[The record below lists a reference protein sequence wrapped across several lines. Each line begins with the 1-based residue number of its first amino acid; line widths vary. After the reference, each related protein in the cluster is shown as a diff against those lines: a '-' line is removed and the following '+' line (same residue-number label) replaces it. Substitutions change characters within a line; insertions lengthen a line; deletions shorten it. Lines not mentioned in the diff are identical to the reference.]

1 MRIEKP
7 TPIGDHVITIREL
20 TVADIRAM
28 LVESIQQYGD
38 VVLIPEQADLVLNT
52 MLLPD
57 VRLDELRVMAPMT
70 QDVLDSLSDSE
81 LQTLRAQCRELNPL
95 FFGMKARL
103 EQAKDRA
110 EITALTKLNSYA
122 N

>member
-1 MRIEKP
+1 MRIEK
-7 TPIGDHVITIREL
+7 TIPIGDHTITIREL
-20 TVADIRAM
+20 TIADIRAM

-70 QDVLDSLSDSE
+70 QDVLDSLADSE
-81 LQTLRAQCRELNPL
+81 LQELRAQCRELNPL
-95 FFGMKARL
+95 FFGMAARL
-103 EQAKDRA
+103 EQAKAQA
-110 EITALTKLNSYA
+110 EMIALAQLNS
-122 N
+122 